1 MQHDFDSWQ
10 DGGEI
15 VIGGDG
21 GLKRGKGIVILAK
34 RFAARDGTVT

>member
-1 MQHDFDSWQ
+1 VQHDLDSWQ

-21 GLKRGKGIVILAK
+21 GMKRGEGIVILAK
-34 RFAARDGTVT
+34 RFAARDETVA